1 MARMAART
9 DARVVNAATI
19 VATHPPTLDATLVSP
34 SSWSCAH
41 GIERWRSNCGCRID
55 QQRAPSQ
62 QWRGPLRT
70 ALTTLA
76 DACHAVFER
85 EGAALFANNAW
96 TVRDQYGE
104 VVAYDGD
111 ALAGFVRAAVRDA
124 TNAESVQRARELLE
138 MERATLRMFT
148 SCAWFFDD
156 VERIETRQV
165 LKYAARAI
173 ELSGI
178 AARAM
183 PPFIAALES
192 ARADTAGAPTGAD
205 VFTRTAIPKHDAA
218 WGVAAGAMALAA
230 ASMNVT
236 RIAVFDVK
244 CETLQHT
251 KWRVALHH
259 RRTGITVSLDG
270 EVLGTGPAVRVQLH
284 ETGEDPNTARE
295 LTASEFPETVAACLL
310 EPWALDD
317 ASLAG

>member
-55 QQRAPSQ
+55 QQRAPAQ
-62 QWRGPLRT
+62 QWRGPLRA

-85 EGAALFANNAW
+85 EGGALFVDAPGN
-96 TVRDQYGE
+96 VRDQYGDA
-104 VVAYDGD
+104 VAYDGE
-111 ALAGFVRAAVRDA
+111 ALAAFVRSAVRDA
-124 TNAESVQRARELLE
+124 SNAESVQRARELLE

-165 LKYAARAI
+165 LKYAARAL

-192 ARADTAGAPTGAD
+192 ARANTQGAPTGAE

-230 ASMNVT
+230 AGLRVP
-236 RIAVFDVK
+236 RIAVFDVQ
-244 CETLQHT
+244 TDAMDGSGR
-251 KWRVALHH
+251 RVVLHH
-259 RRTGITVSLDG
+259 RRTGITVALDG
-270 EVLGTGPAVRVQLH
+270 VVHGAGPAVRVLLR
-284 ETGEDPNTARE
+284 ERGEAPASARE
-295 LTASEFPETVAACLL
+295 LTVADFPESVAERLL
-310 EPWALDD
+310 APWALDD